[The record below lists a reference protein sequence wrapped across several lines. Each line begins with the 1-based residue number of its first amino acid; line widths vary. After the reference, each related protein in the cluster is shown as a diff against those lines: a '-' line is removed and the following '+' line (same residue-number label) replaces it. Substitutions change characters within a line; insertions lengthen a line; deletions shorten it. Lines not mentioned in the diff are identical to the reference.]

1 MLPAKSIRQGKKE
14 KDVQYPHDYINVCQ
28 YHYSISWTVHG
39 YVSILSWPYMRERER
54 ERERER
60 GNTHD
65 YIHKMSMM
73 SLFDLLPDM
82 DMDPF

>member
-1 MLPAKSIRQGKKE
+1 
-14 KDVQYPHDYINVCQ
+14 
-28 YHYSISWTVHG
+28 
-39 YVSILSWPYMRERER
+39 MRERER